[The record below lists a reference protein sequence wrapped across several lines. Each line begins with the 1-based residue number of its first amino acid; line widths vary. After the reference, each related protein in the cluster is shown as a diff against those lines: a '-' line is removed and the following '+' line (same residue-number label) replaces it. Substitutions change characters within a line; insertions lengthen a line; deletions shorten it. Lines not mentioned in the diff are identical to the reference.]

1 MRDKGRE
8 AGFSNSK
15 RTPAK
20 GSAATNSARR
30 NRRARCLTS
39 IQVIL
44 PFLSQVIEIVSL
56 IVCVG
61 IPSVYFLNVK
71 FPVAV
76 APLLE
81 QLEDV
86 HLQDES

>member
-1 MRDKGRE
+1 M
-8 AGFSNSK
+8 
-15 RTPAK
+15 
-20 GSAATNSARR
+20 
-30 NRRARCLTS
+30 
-39 IQVIL
+39 L

-61 IPSVYFLNVK
+61 IPNVYFLNVK

-86 HLQDES
+86 HFHALA